1 MSTATNNV
9 LKMPGSQSAKPALNL
24 PGPRVWGPQHLADF
38 LGLSVHWVYKR
49 CETKA
54 ENPIPRIPNVGRIR
68 FDTENPKFRDWMRKQ
83 LGLVGLEGTN
93 E

>member
-9 LKMPGSQSAKPALNL
+9 VRMPGSQSTKPALNL
-24 PGPRVWGPQHLADF
+24 PGPRVWGPQHLAEF

-54 ENPIPRIPNVGRIR
+54 ENPIPRIPNIGRLR
-68 FDTENPKFRDWMRKQ
+68 FDTQSPLFQNWCWRQ
-83 LGLVGLEGTN
+83 LGLVDIEGSD